1 MLRIGDSMKTYV
13 TLHVEKEIGE
23 KIIEDYAPYATEAKG
38 EYMVFRAQKENLI
51 LTMYQK
57 KDRYSAT
64 FEGENALEEAQKYDP
79 TAIVHTPKKRI
90 ETSFLDFQ
98 AQIGS
103 DEVGVGDFFG
113 PIVVCAAYIDESKM
127 SRLRELGIDDSKKMK
142 DDKIL
147 EIGPSLLK
155 EFTYSLLICDN
166 DKYQE
171 LVQKGFNMNRIKA
184 WLHNHAIGK
193 VKKKIQKSCTIYL
206 DAFCE
211 EKTYYRYL
219 VDAPY
224 IVHDITFQTKA
235 ESYYPSV
242 ALASCIARYAFLKK
256 MEEMENTLHHSIPLG
271 ASSKVTEVAKIIV
284 EEHSLSYLDHF
295 VKTNFKNYQLLL
307 DGPAL
312 FDLEKEKKEEQ

>member
-1 MLRIGDSMKTYV
+1 MKTYV
-13 TLHVEKEIGE
+13 TLQVEKELSE
-23 KIIEDYAPYATEAKG
+23 KIIEDYMPYATEAKG

-57 KDRYSAT
+57 KDRYSVT
-64 FEGENALEEAQKYDP
+64 FEGENALEEAQKYD
-79 TAIVHTPKKRI
+79 ANAMIHTPKKRI
-90 ETSFLDFQ
+90 ETSFQDFQ

-113 PIVVCAAYIDESKM
+113 PVVVCAAYIDESKM
-127 SRLRELGIDDSKKMK
+127 SCLRELGIDDSKKMR

-147 EIGPSLLK
+147 QIGPALLK

-171 LVQKGFNMNRIKA
+171 LIEKGFNMNRIKA

-211 EKTYYRYL
+211 EKTYYQYL
-219 VDAPY
+219 IDAPF
-224 IVHDITFQTKA
+224 IVRDITFQTKA

-256 MEEMENTLHHSIPLG
+256 MEEMESILHHAIPLG
-271 ASSKVTEVAKIIV
+271 ASIKATEVAKKIV
-284 EEHSLSYLDHF
+284 EEHSLSYLNHF
-295 VKTNFKNYQLLL
+295 VKTNFKNYQLLQTESLLFNL
-307 DGPAL
+307 D
-312 FDLEKEKKEEQ
+312 DEKKEEE